1 MSSADMLRVQWIPLC
16 VISNDAEERCSQG
29 QERWFSVSSHQ
40 GLHLTATALGYG
52 GEEHGSPISK
62 SLGAPGWVSSDPIA
76 PCTFSPISCP
86 QKHSSYSGGILL
98 PNSCPQLQGREMWRA

>member
-1 MSSADMLRVQWIPLC
+1 MSSADMLRVHWIPLC
-16 VISNDAEERCSQG
+16 VISNGAEERCSQG

-52 GEEHGSPISK
+52 GEEHGSPISS
-62 SLGAPGWVSSDPIA
+62 SLGALGCVSSDPIA
-76 PCTFSPISCP
+76 PFSPISCP